1 MRLKLIHLWP
11 FLAYIIGVIA
21 AAIYLPVEWISIATP
36 FVGVV
41 GASAYMIMFST
52 RNWQDDQFTRA
63 MMLQAF
69 TLWLMFLYGAIRLSI
84 TGRPAVNVNDG
95 LAIAFLAWSFNVLI
109 LISVWYKAA
118 ALYRQ
123 IRQGYRDDL
132 AAK

>member
-21 AAIYLPVEWISIATP
+21 AAVYLPVEWISTATP
-36 FVGVV
+36 FVGVI
-41 GASAYMIMFST
+41 GATAYMVMFST
-52 RNWQDDQFTRA
+52 RNWQADQFTRA

-123 IRQGYRDDL
+123 IRQGYLDDL
-132 AAK
+132 AV

>member
-11 FLAYIIGVIA
+11 FLAYIVTVPIA
-21 AAIYLPVEWISIATP
+21 AIFFPVEWIATATP

-41 GASAYMIMFST
+41 GATAYMLMFST
-52 RNWQDDQFTRA
+52 RRWQDDQFTRA

-84 TGRPAVNVNDG
+84 TGRPAVVNDDG
-95 LAIAFLAWSFNVLI
+95 LAMAFLAWSFNVLI
-109 LISVWYKAA
+109 LISVWYKAV

-123 IRQGYRDDL
+123 IRQGYLDDL
-132 AAK
+132 ARN

>member
-21 AAIYLPVEWISIATP
+21 AAVYLPVEWISTATP
-36 FVGVV
+36 FVGVI
-41 GASAYMIMFST
+41 GATAYMVMFST
-52 RNWQDDQFTRA
+52 RNWQADQFTRA

-69 TLWLMFLYGAIRLSI
+69 TLWMMFLYGAIRLSI

-123 IRQGYRDDL
+123 IRQGYLDDL
-132 AAK
+132 AV